1 MNGPGRLSLRARL
14 LVVLI
19 AVTAAFLLIMG
30 GVTAFVLSKRLGT
43 QSDDALISAAAH
55 TPEQIQANPG
65 NYVAVLITSRFPITL
80 QPLTGST
87 GTTEE
92 LVNAIE
98 KMAATGDLRGNI
110 NIKDIPFAVP
120 GTSPRLRA
128 VARPVMRRGRS
139 AQAGVRPRL
148 PAVLVVAS
156 PVDVFAGQVG
166 GIVVAELITGGAL
179 ILLLALGGRWLIGRG
194 LAPLSEMAGTAQ
206 RITTQG
212 DLTAR
217 MPDADGSTEVGKL
230 GTAINT
236 MLDRIQQ
243 AFGARLR
250 SEAKVRQFA
259 ADASHELRTPL
270 TTIRGYAELYRQ
282 GALDGGQLPDAMRRI
297 EQEARRMGTLVAE
310 LLELARLDRTSSLD
324 ITETDLAVLVR
335 DAVADARA
343 VEPARPVRA
352 EAPESLVAVVDEA
365 RIRQV
370 LANLLGNVREHTP
383 VTTATAVR
391 LAQVRGGVVLEVAD
405 GGPGMATDD
414 AARAFDR
421 FYRGAERH
429 NGGPVPG
436 PAVGY
441 GIDHGPGSA
450 RSASPHSGN
459 GNGEADESGGSGL
472 GLAIVAA
479 IAQAHGGQAT
489 LESAPGHGT
498 RVRIWLP
505 ATPPAAPRAP
515 APPRAPVPPRLSR
528 ARHQPAYH
536 AAPPPGEPLAGPA
549 GYPAAP
555 PQQPSSGPAT
565 HSAPPPRQPSSSL
578 VGYLAAATQQ
588 PLSRPGTPPRQPSS
602 RPAGYPAASLPRALS
617 RWATDPAP
625 PSQRPSLLPAGYPV
639 PGQAAPPGQPAPA
652 SRPPP
657 AEPPMSA
664 GPPLPHRG
672 GAMHPAPPPLAAP
685 PVPRPGTGNSGPGEL
700 HHDWLEPPPP
710 PPQTSWSPPDDG
722 AGDGCPAQPGA
733 APPARLPQPS
743 RHRRAGRGP

>member
-19 AVTAAFLLIMG
+19 AVTAAFLLVMG

-43 QSDDALISAAAH
+43 HFDDALISAAAR
-55 TPEQIQANPG
+55 TPDQIQANPG
-65 NYVAVLITSRFPITL
+65 DYVAVLITHRFPLAL

-87 GTTEE
+87 GTTQE
-92 LVNAIE
+92 LVDAIE
-98 KMAATGDLRGNI
+98 KMAATSSLRGNI
-110 NIKDIPFAVP
+110 QDVPFAVP

-128 VARPVMRRGRS
+128 VARPLVRPGRS
-139 AQAGVRPRL
+139 TQAGVGRRL
-148 PAVLVVAS
+148 AAVLVVAQ
-156 PVDVFAGQVG
+156 PVDQVTGQVG

-217 MPDADGSTEVGKL
+217 MPDAGGSTEVGRL
-230 GTAINT
+230 GAAINT

-282 GALDGGQLPDAMRRI
+282 GALDDGQLPDAMRRI

-324 ITETDLAVLVR
+324 ITETDLALLVR
-335 DAVADARA
+335 DAAADARA

-352 EAPESLVAVVDEA
+352 EAPESLVAAVDEA

-383 VTTATAVR
+383 VTTPTAVR
-391 LAQVRGGVVLEVAD
+391 LAQVRGGVVVEVAD
-405 GGPGMATDD
+405 SGPGMAADD
-414 AARAFDR
+414 ATQAFDR
-421 FYRGAERH
+421 FHRGTERR
-429 NGGPVPG
+429 GGEPAAG

-441 GIDHGPGSA
+441 GADHGAGSA
-450 RSASPHSGN
+450 AASAHSAN
-459 GNGEADESGGSGL
+459 GSRPAAESGGSGL

-498 RVRIWLP
+498 RVRVWLP
-505 ATPPAAPRAP
+505 ATVPATPATPRTA
-515 APPRAPVPPRLSR
+515 ATPRLSR
-528 ARHQPAYH
+528 ARHDPGSPA
-536 AAPPPGEPLAGPA
+536 PA
-549 GYPAAP
+549 TP
-555 PQQPSSGPAT
+555 QPSYPPSHRAG
-565 HSAPPPRQPSSSL
+565 PPPRQP
-578 VGYLAAATQQ
+578 
-588 PLSRPGTPPRQPSS
+588 LSAPI
-602 RPAGYPAASLPRALS
+602 GYPARQPLPGPADYPARPARQSLPRPA
-617 RWATDPAP
+617 RYPPPMYAAPPAPAP
-625 PSQRPSLLPAGYPV
+625 PAPQPGDSHPGPA
-639 PGQAAPPGQPAPA
+639 
-652 SRPPP
+652 
-657 AEPPMSA
+657 
-664 GPPLPHRG
+664 
-672 GAMHPAPPPLAAP
+672 
-685 PVPRPGTGNSGPGEL
+685 EL
-700 HHDWLEPPPP
+700 HHDWGD
-710 PPQTSWSPPDDG
+710 PPQPVPSAGPPDRD
-722 AGDGCPAQPGA
+722 AVRDGDGCIARPTVAPWRQLAPPGRHGRASGGPQPGDDA
-733 APPARLPQPS
+733 S
-743 RHRRAGRGP
+743 

>member
-30 GVTAFVLSKRLGT
+30 GVTALVLSKRLGA
-43 QSDDALISAAAH
+43 QFDDSLISAAAR

-65 NYVAVLITSRFPITL
+65 DDVAVEVTRLPVKVL
-80 QPLTGST
+80 PLTGS
-87 GTTEE
+87 
-92 LVNAIE
+92 N
-98 KMAATGDLRGNI
+98 AATEALADSVRQLIAAGTLARYID
-110 NIKDIPFAVP
+110 DTPFAVP

-128 VARPVMRRGRS
+128 VGRFVRLS
-139 AQAGVRPRL
+139 HSGVAPAQSGKAGIGHRFG
-148 PAVLVVAS
+148 VLVVAR
-156 PVDVFAGQVG
+156 PVGAVTGQVG

-206 RITTQG
+206 RITAQG

-217 MPDADGSTEVGKL
+217 MPDADGRTEVGRL
-230 GTAINT
+230 GAAINT

-250 SEAKVRQFA
+250 SETKVRQFA

-282 GALDGGQLPDAMRRI
+282 GALDDGQLPDAMRRI
-297 EQEARRMGTLVAE
+297 EQEALRMGTLVAE
-310 LLELARLDRTSSLD
+310 LLELARLDRTTSLD

-335 DAVADARA
+335 DAAADARA

-383 VTTATAVR
+383 VTTPTAVR

-405 GGPGMATDD
+405 RGPGMAADD

-421 FYRGAERH
+421 FHRGTERR
-429 NGGPVPG
+429 GDGPAAG

-441 GIDHGPGSA
+441 GADHGAGSA
-450 RSASPHSGN
+450 GAASPHSAN
-459 GNGEADESGGSGL
+459 GSRPGAESGGSGL

-498 RVRIWLP
+498 RVRVWLPTTATAAPAAPAAP
-505 ATPPAAPRAP
+505 ATPATPATAHA
-515 APPRAPVPPRLSR
+515 AAAPRLSR
-528 ARHQPAYH
+528 AGRHP
-536 AAPPPGEPLAGPA
+536 
-549 GYPAAP
+549 
-555 PQQPSSGPAT
+555 
-565 HSAPPPRQPSSSL
+565 
-578 VGYLAAATQQ
+578 
-588 PLSRPGTPPRQPSS
+588 
-602 RPAGYPAASLPRALS
+602 
-617 RWATDPAP
+617 TDPA
-625 PSQRPSLLPAGYPV
+625 A
-639 PGQAAPPGQPAPA
+639 
-652 SRPPP
+652 
-657 AEPPMSA
+657 
-664 GPPLPHRG
+664 
-672 GAMHPAPPPLAAP
+672 
-685 PVPRPGTGNSGPGEL
+685 VPRPGSSSSHLAAPTLPAVAPWRQL
-700 HHDWLEPPPP
+700 PPPGRHGRVGGGP
-710 PPQTSWSPPDDG
+710 RP
-722 AGDGCPAQPGA
+722 GDVV
-733 APPARLPQPS
+733 R
-743 RHRRAGRGP
+743 